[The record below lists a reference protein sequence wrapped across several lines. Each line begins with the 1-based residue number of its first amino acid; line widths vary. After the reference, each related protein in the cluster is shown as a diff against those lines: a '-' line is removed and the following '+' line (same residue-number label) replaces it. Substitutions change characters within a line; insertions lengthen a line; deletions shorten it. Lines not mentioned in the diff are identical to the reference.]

1 MPPQPQIEDRDRRRV
16 LLDDR
21 LGNQFCL
28 LAYGQEPQH
37 ALAQASALDLG
48 LPDLRRIA
56 VLPMIFNPAP
66 DRSEVKV
73 VRDVADSLAPA
84 MPEGKT
90 LVLPVRP
97 DRYVAAA
104 AFTSPHSLKVL
115 AADIK
120 DLLRKTGLAGPTAD
134 PLNPTGR
141 RSAAEVCNH
150 RRERRA
156 CVIDHEW

>member
-1 MPPQPQIEDRDRRRV
+1 M

-21 LGNQFCL
+21 LASQFCL
-28 LAYGQEPQH
+28 LAYGQEAQH

-48 LPDLRRIA
+48 LPELRRIA

-66 DRSEVKV
+66 DRSEVEV
-73 VRDVADSLAPA
+73 VRDVADTLAPA
-84 MPEGKT
+84 MPEGRT
-90 LVLPVRP
+90 LVLLGRP

-120 DLLRKTGLAGPTAD
+120 DLLRKTSSAGPTAD
-134 PLNPTGR
+134 PLNPIGR
-141 RSAAEVCNH
+141 RSAAEVCDQ
-150 RRERRA
+150 RRERSVCHRS
-156 CVIDHEW
+156 